1 MGCWYRL
8 EQTSVAADRHP
19 VDPESDRSVL
29 NRKLGSMKIRC
40 SEYNPA
46 KETLSRSRI
55 VDHRKKLHAILQHNF
70 PDLQRRRAKETKKL
84 NWRQDQ
90 GDDSPLGHRKVLS

>member
-8 EQTSVAADRHP
+8 EQTSAAADRHP

-29 NRKLGSMKIRC
+29 NRKLDLMKIRC
-40 SEYNPA
+40 SEYNRA
-46 KETLSRSRI
+46 KETRSRFRI
-55 VDHRKKLHAILQHNF
+55 VDHRKNLHAILQHNF
-70 PDLQRRRAKETKKL
+70 PDLQRCRAKETKKP
-84 NWRQDQ
+84 NWQKDQ